1 MNHAA
6 PMPRLSRRAQAKLD
20 RAARAARANA
30 RVKRPVPEAIR
41 ARDPIT
47 HASKNPGGL
56 WVVLI
61 LIGAVVAHAVVLG
74 VLWTAG
80 LAIRTFQD
88 KLPDPKDQRIEVSVV
103 EPPPPPPPPPEAPPP
118 PPPEPE
124 PEVEKPK
131 PKPQPKPKAEPP
143 PPDPI
148 DTPKEPPPPPPP
160 DAPKP
165 RRIVGLSL
173 ESTVQG
179 GDGPAFGVGNTR
191 MGETSRQAAD
201 PTEAKPLPK
210 VAAPDKPPPRVN
222 RVATRVPTEECKLK
236 PPLPKGP
243 RLEPAYPKDY
253 EAQELASQVVLE
265 VRIGADGQVMS
276 ARIVKDSPYPK
287 FNENALSTIKKQRFT
302 PATCDGEA
310 REYVISYTYTFELP
324 K

>member
-1 MNHAA
+1 VTPAA
-6 PMPRLSRRAQAKLD
+6 PMPHLSRREQAKLQ
-20 RAARAARANA
+20 RATRAARANA
-30 RVKRPVPEAIR
+30 RVRRPVPEALR
-41 ARDPIT
+41 ARDPII
-47 HASKNPGGL
+47 HSSGSPNAG
-56 WVVLI
+56 WIVLI
-61 LIGAVVAHAVVLG
+61 LIGAVAAHGAALG
-74 VLWTAG
+74 VLWAAG
-80 LAIRTFQD
+80 LAIRTFQPQR
-88 KLPDPKDQRIEVSVV
+88 LDPKEQRIEVAMV
-103 EPPPPPPPPPEAPPP
+103 EPPPPPPPPPEAP

-148 DTPKEPPPPPPP
+148 DVPKDPPPPPPP

-179 GDGPAFGVGNTR
+179 GEGPAFGVGNTR
-191 MGETSRQAAD
+191 MGSTARTAEN

-210 VAAPDKPPPRVN
+210 VTPQEAPPPRTN
-222 RVATRVPTEECKLK
+222 RVATRVPTAECKLQ
-236 PPLPKGP
+236 PPLPRGP

-253 EAQELASQVVLE
+253 EAQELAAQVVLE

-276 ARIVKDSPYPK
+276 AQVVRASQYPK
-287 FNENALSTIKKQRFT
+287 FNDNALATVKKQRFT

-310 REYVISYTYTFELP
+310 REFVISYTYTFKLP
-324 K
+324 D